1 MKKPILLTAILSL
14 FYVTVNA
21 QSFNTLDELSTF
33 KERKQKVLTLLRDG
47 FTTSYKTKQETE
59 SKIDSVAI
67 EGRANGEWITGGS
80 LKFSY
85 SEESPQQTILFKFL
99 SDGNLKPLGK
109 IEWYKSTGHRVDSIL
124 SYEYSNGE
132 FELTAFDKYFYDNEQ
147 RLDSNHSRLVF
158 DADDTYISFTHSTAD
173 SILYTYT
180 NTYVDEGETKTDKA
194 EGYYLNKN
202 NNLYDFYE
210 YDNGDKYRDTYF
222 NFTFDE
228 VAQTFNEYY
237 TFIPT
242 EFAEW
247 IDDDYITIVKS
258 TYVYNDDTTQLVSG
272 KDQSY
277 SNGNWVN
284 DAVYKYTYTNDLLSI
299 IETIEYDTDDTG
311 SIVADS
317 TRELISYKNITS
329 NDSEFILD
337 GYKLSQNY
345 PNPFNPNTIINF
357 SIPASSNVS
366 IEIYN
371 MLGQKVSTILNE
383 FKIEGSHQI
392 KFDASSLPSGVYMY
406 QLRADAFVETKLMT
420 LIK

>member
-1 MKKPILLTAILSL
+1 M
-14 FYVTVNA
+14 
-21 QSFNTLDELSTF
+21 
-33 KERKQKVLTLLRDG
+33 
-47 FTTSYKTKQETE
+47 
-59 SKIDSVAI
+59 
-67 EGRANGEWITGGS
+67 
-80 LKFSY
+80 
-85 SEESPQQTILFKFL
+85 
-99 SDGNLKPLGK
+99 
-109 IEWYKSTGHRVDSIL
+109 
-124 SYEYSNGE
+124 
-132 FELTAFDKYFYDNEQ
+132 
-147 RLDSNHSRLVF
+147 
-158 DADDTYISFTHSTAD
+158 
-173 SILYTYT
+173 
-180 NTYVDEGETKTDKA
+180 

-242 EFAEW
+242 EFAVW
-247 IDDDYITIVKS
+247 IDDDYITTVKS

-311 SIVADS
+311 SVVADS

>member
-1 MKKPILLTAILSL
+1 MKKPILLIAILSL

-21 QSFNTLDELSTF
+21 QSFNTSDEHSTF

-47 FTTSYKTKQETE
+47 FTTSYKAKQETE

-85 SEESPQQTILFKFL
+85 SEKNPQQTLLFKFL
-99 SDGNLKPLGK
+99 SDDGNLITEEK

-124 SYEYSNGE
+124 SYVYSNGE
-132 FELTAFDKYFYDNEQ
+132 FELTTFDKYFYDNEQ
-147 RLDSNHSRLVF
+147 RLDSNHYYGDSDSYF
-158 DADDTYISFTHSTAD
+158 TFTHSTAD

-180 NTYVDEGETKTDKA
+180 NTYVAEGEKQTVKA
-194 EGYYLNKN
+194 EGYFLNKN

-222 NFTFDE
+222 NFSFDKM
-228 VAQTFNEYY
+228 VQATDEYY
-237 TFIPT
+237 IIIPF

-247 IDDDYITIVKS
+247 IDDDYITTFKT

-272 KDQSY
+272 KDQY
-277 SNGNWVN
+277 LSNGNWVN